1 MSRRTH
7 YSPCI
12 SRRIVGALYHEAK
25 RRRLPMT
32 RLVDELLTGCL
43 HDTPAW
49 QSASATTTRAM
60 QEPPHGDR
68 ITR

>member
-25 RRRLPMT
+25 RRRQPMT

-43 HDTPAW
+43 RDTPAW
-49 QSASATTTRAM
+49 QLAHTSSCLLQDSTNGYRTL
-60 QEPPHGDR
+60 Q
-68 ITR
+68 

>member
-49 QSASATTTRAM
+49 QSAHATTTGEM
-60 QEPPHGDR
+60 QEPPQGCR
-68 ITR
+68 MPR